1 MGKKMTRAG
10 MVLRRAVRADI
21 DAKPTIDH
29 LKIRS
34 KHGVAEG
41 IIESALTKNIAEW
54 DALIVATPD
63 DAPVVHRPKRAPAS
77 AVSETPSPPAATR
90 GEATKVPTAAAA
102 MPGLEQGVVKF
113 TRKPAKMG
121 TDYIFW
127 VPRVY
132 VKNGLVDPRTEYEV
146 YLKKRA

>member
-10 MVLRRAVRADI
+10 MVLRRNIRADV
-21 DAKPTIDH
+21 DAEPAIDH

-34 KHGVAEG
+34 KYKVGEPIV
-41 IIESALTKNIAEW
+41 ESAIVMTLSEW
-54 DALIVATPD
+54 DALIDATPD
-63 DAPVVHRPKRAPAS
+63 NPPVSKEERPK
-77 AVSETPSPPAATR
+77 AVIRLLVTNAGSIYTPTVTR
-90 GEATKVPTAAAA
+90 DIL
-102 MPGLEQGVVKF
+102 PGIEQGVIKF

-132 VKNGLVDPRTEYEV
+132 VKNGLVDPTIEYEV
-146 YLKKRA
+146 YLKKR